1 MAKYYTFL
9 QTLSLKSLDSFI
21 YVEPTQKKEILI
33 LIGNKHYYYYYYYY
47 YYAPLLVICIIILG
61 HHFSNIRTSVVINLG
76 SSV

>member
-1 MAKYYTFL
+1 MAKCYTFL

-21 YVEPTQKKEILI
+21 YIEPTQKKEILI
-33 LIGNKHYYYYYYYY
+33 LIGNKHYYYYYY
-47 YYAPLLVICIIILG
+47 APLLVICIIMLG